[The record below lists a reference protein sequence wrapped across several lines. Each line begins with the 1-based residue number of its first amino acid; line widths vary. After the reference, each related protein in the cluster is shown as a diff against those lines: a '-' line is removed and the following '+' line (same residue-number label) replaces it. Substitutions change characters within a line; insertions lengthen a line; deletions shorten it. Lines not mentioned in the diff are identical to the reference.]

1 VPTPEPVVEPTAPTE
16 ETPIEPTVPV
26 DPVIP
31 EIVEQPTGIVAP
43 PAVEVQPA
51 PVKVEPT
58 PVVAPTITVEK
69 PEVKPAET
77 VPTLPTNPSPAE
89 ISAVISQANTILES
103 VEPGSPLYE
112 QALEVLAEAAAADDP
127 VVPEELANIPGVGQA
142 AAAILGAFNALG
154 NFGADIS
161 PHVRKKMKEVG
172 SAVIVMGIGASAGIR
187 RLK

>member
-1 VPTPEPVVEPTAPTE
+1 
-16 ETPIEPTVPV
+16 
-26 DPVIP
+26 
-31 EIVEQPTGIVAP
+31 
-43 PAVEVQPA
+43 
-51 PVKVEPT
+51 VKVEPT
-58 PVVAPTITVEK
+58 IEPEPPVEVVEK

-77 VPTLPTNPSPAE
+77 VPNLPTNPSPAE

-112 QALEVLAEAAAADDP
+112 QALEVLAEAAVADDP
-127 VVPEELANIPGVGQA
+127 EVPEELANIPGVGQA

-161 PHVRKKMKEVG
+161 PHIRKKMKEVG